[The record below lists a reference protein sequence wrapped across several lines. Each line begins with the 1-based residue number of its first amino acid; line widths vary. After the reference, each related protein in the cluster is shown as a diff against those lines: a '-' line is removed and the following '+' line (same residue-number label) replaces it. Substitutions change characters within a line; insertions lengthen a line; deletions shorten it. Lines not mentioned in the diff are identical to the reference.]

1 MALTTT
7 ASDIANF
14 LETVYTP
21 NQVLSL
27 ALKDAPLTTFLPKR
41 QAAGENV
48 VTRLL
53 GAEMGGQGTTLA
65 KAITAEKDPEARK
78 VTLDYKKFYT
88 AFSVENDALERS
100 EKNSLV
106 PMLKLTFDS
115 SIRLHGDELETRLFG
130 GRNGAIGQIAT
141 GGISSD
147 TITLTDASDCFNFEN
162 GDILLFD
169 NTATGASPKAG
180 SAVVESVDYENGKIT
195 VVDITTVTGTA
206 AAADYIF
213 KDSFQNGAA
222 PLGIF
227 DWIPKTA
234 PVLGS
239 DSFGGFDRG
248 INPTRYAGWR
258 YPVAAGSSVKAAV
271 IKSVGF
277 GMQFGGRPEIA
288 LMSTNKMTDLLSEL
302 QNLAVWDAM
311 ESKELK
317 VSFPGVKLMGPQGP
331 ILCVASPK
339 CPEKQIAYLTKNTW
353 ELVTVGELIRNPV
366 RNGKFVD
373 AEQEDGIRGRWKTVY
388 SLSCRAPGHN
398 GQTVF
403 A

>member
-7 ASDIANF
+7 ASDIASF

-27 ALKDAPLTTFLPKR
+27 ALKDSPLTTFLNKR

-65 KAITAEKDPEARK
+65 KAITAEVDPETRK

-88 AFSVENDALERS
+88 SFSIDNDALERS

-115 SIRLHGDELETRLFG
+115 SIRKHGDELETRLFG
-130 GRNGAIGQIAT
+130 GRSGAIGQVAT
-141 GGISSD
+141 GGISGNVV
-147 TITLTDASDCFNFEN
+147 TLTDASDAFNFEN
-162 GDILLFD
+162 GDIILFD
-169 NTATGASPKAG
+169 DTSTGASPRAG
-180 SAVVESVDYENGKIT
+180 SAVVQSVDYENGKVT
-195 VVDITTVTGTA
+195 FVNLGTVTGEA
-206 AAADYIF
+206 AGDFMF
-213 KDSFQNGAA
+213 KDSFENGAA

-227 DWIPKTA
+227 DWLPKVA
-234 PVLGS
+234 PTSG
-239 DSFGGFDRG
+239 DSFGGFDRS
-248 INPTRYAGWR
+248 INPTRYSGWR
-258 YPVAAGSSVKAAV
+258 YPVAAGTSVKSAL
-271 IKSVGF
+271 IKATGF

-302 QNLAVWDAM
+302 QNLAMWDSM
-311 ESKELK
+311 SNSDLK

-339 CPEKQIAYLTKNTW
+339 CPEKQIALLTKNTW

-373 AEQEDGIRGRWKTVY
+373 AEQDDGIRGRWKTVY

-398 GQTVF
+398 GQIIF